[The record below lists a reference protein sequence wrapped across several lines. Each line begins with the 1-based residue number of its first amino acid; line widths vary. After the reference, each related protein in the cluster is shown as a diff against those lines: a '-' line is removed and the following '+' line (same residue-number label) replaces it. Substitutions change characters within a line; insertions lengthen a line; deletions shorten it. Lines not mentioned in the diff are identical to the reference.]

1 VVVSAQANSIDLFGL
16 GADLTMLHRSYDG
29 NKWSAAWDLLG
40 GAFSSPPVVLPAPS
54 GIFGIFARGLD
65 FLIYHANWKP
75 GTTAQW
81 SKLGGGLRGEPTSA
95 SAPAAVSVHN
105 LTFVFTTA
113 DDGAIW
119 YTVFDGNYWKPWA
132 SLGIVESG
140 VSFVSEPVVTC
151 FTSSEEAVVVP
162 QSGQQQATP
171 GSTPVNPYYA
181 QPTPLIGAGMR
192 IDVFRVGTRAY
203 DGSVYANSLRHKWL
217 DSSGWHGQLDASG
230 NDTGHWEPIRPGGQ
244 PASWACAP
252 SIYAPNPHKLSPVVT
267 QPTLPPINFY
277 VPRPGQHRRPDTQ
290 CRI

>member
-119 YTVFDGNYWKPWA
+119 YTGHRSALWKA
-132 SLGIVESG
+132 VSLLS
-140 VSFVSEPVVTC
+140 VS
-151 FTSSEEAVVVP
+151 
-162 QSGQQQATP
+162 QS
-171 GSTPVNPYYA
+171 
-181 QPTPLIGAGMR
+181 
-192 IDVFRVGTRAY
+192 
-203 DGSVYANSLRHKWL
+203 
-217 DSSGWHGQLDASG
+217 
-230 NDTGHWEPIRPGGQ
+230 
-244 PASWACAP
+244 
-252 SIYAPNPHKLSPVVT
+252 
-267 QPTLPPINFY
+267 
-277 VPRPGQHRRPDTQ
+277 
-290 CRI
+290 